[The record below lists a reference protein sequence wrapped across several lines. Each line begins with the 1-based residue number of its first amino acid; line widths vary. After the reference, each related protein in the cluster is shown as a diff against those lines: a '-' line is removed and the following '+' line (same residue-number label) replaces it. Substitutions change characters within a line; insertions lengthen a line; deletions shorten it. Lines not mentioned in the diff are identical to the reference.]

1 MDGSDDYFPFDD
13 IVIDEQTLAVLES
26 EEQKYLSQVPPPA
39 KRQKTDNGWKPAPA
53 SNRAPVF
60 DDNDLPEISVHGDG
74 SYAVRGVPKAG
85 GSNTATSVPRHA
97 ETVEPPRVQSRVA
110 NVTASRPNPRP
121 EPPPRRDSFPLVAPT
136 RAQPPPRPVA
146 PATPHQPPRPVAS
159 DIQTEGLRKQIEEL
173 RKENQK
179 YRAELKE
186 ATGARLAKQ
195 GEVSILRQKEEK
207 VSAIS
212 LKQEESGDLKQQY
225 KVAQDH
231 ATQVAQLKHAKEES
245 EAKYMALQKETKAEI
260 ERIKTQFIFKQHE
273 IESSARKPPMSVRA
287 KRIAKEIPGTPLAV
301 PSQIQSW
308 NRNTTHNESPVRARD
323 ARRTPE
329 KSKKLPRLLGFENS
343 FADATPIR
351 PRNGQSR
358 PKQESETPARR
369 REMSRAPSPIP
380 FQQPFADNDIKM
392 ADSQDFGEVTS
403 SGTAGVERTV
413 DEAMP
418 DDLQEIEPFNW
429 KAELTRIILTHT
441 SPQNISP
448 TLKILVGAV
457 LPPGSAERYS
467 SAVTGILEL
476 VASTSQHKDYEA
488 ALKGVCQYFT
498 SLITIL
504 SGNHLENELA
514 ALLNLLFC
522 LSCSLPMFGS
532 TLLAPS
538 RENGDDYDI
547 LEILCSVIR
556 DHLAPTKHPQ
566 SGSPLGGE
574 TVGLLE
580 ALCWNVKDEL
590 IGRLAMI
597 CKNKNLIMI
606 LLDTLQPAWLIGR
619 GVRLLVFLA
628 THPKLCR
635 DLLSNSERPQLSD
648 EVKAKDITRLPHI
661 ERLCS
666 YLIEDSRKDSEGVEM
681 KTQILTFFATLSVA
695 HADLHATL
703 VGCQAVIPSLV
714 AFVTQMTTLLWEG
727 DEFFVTSPETIART
741 IRTLNQT
748 LFLMHHLVFGMEPNF
763 NLRHRLHYAPS
774 RTFNGITHMFIVT
787 FGRLSCADPPEW
799 IDTAQT
805 LELETMAEMA
815 QDLLDLVVDGPEADS
830 IWTAYQ
836 VDPGDPGNDSDTDE
850 EDMEAKLLG
859 TNN

>member
-13 IVIDEQTLAVLES
+13 IVIDDQTLAVLES

-53 SNRAPVF
+53 SVPNRAPAF

-74 SYAVRGVPKAG
+74 SYAVRGAPKAG
-85 GSNTATSVPRHA
+85 ASNAATGVPRRV
-97 ETVEPPRVQSRVA
+97 ETAAPPRVQSRVA
-110 NVTASRPNPRP
+110 SVTTSRPNPGRP
-121 EPPPRRDSFPLVAPT
+121 EPPPRRDSLPPVVPT
-136 RAQPPPRPVA
+136 RAQPVPKPVA
-146 PATPHQPPRPVAS
+146 SHQPPRPVAS
-159 DIQTEGLRKQIEEL
+159 DIQAEQLRKQIEEL
-173 RKENQK
+173 RNENEKFQ
-179 YRAELKE
+179 AELKA
-186 ATGARLAKQ
+186 ATVARLAKQ

-207 VSAIS
+207 V
-212 LKQEESGDLKQQY
+212 
-225 KVAQDH
+225 AQDH
-231 ATQVAQLKHAKEES
+231 ATQVAQLKLAKEES
-245 EAKYMALQKETKAEI
+245 EARYMTLQKETKAEI
-260 ERIKTQFIFKQHE
+260 ERVKTQFIFKQHE
-273 IESSARKPPMSVRA
+273 IESSARKPPLSVRSKRTA
-287 KRIAKEIPGTPLAV
+287 KDFPGTPLAV
-301 PSQIQSW
+301 PPQIQNW
-308 NRNTTHNESPVRARD
+308 NRNTAHNESPVRARD

-329 KSKKLPRLLGFENS
+329 KSKKLPKLLGFENS

-358 PKQESETPARR
+358 PKQESEASARR
-369 REMSRAPSPIP
+369 REMSPALSPIP
-380 FQQPFADNDIKM
+380 FQQPFADIKM
-392 ADSQDFGEVTS
+392 ADSNDFGEVPS
-403 SGTAGVERTV
+403 SGSADIGTPSN
-413 DEAMP
+413 EAMPP

-429 KAELTRIILTHT
+429 KAELTRVVLTHT
-441 SPQNISP
+441 SPQNVFP

-457 LPPGSAERYS
+457 VPQASAERYS
-467 SAVTGILEL
+467 IAVTCILEL
-476 VASTSQHKDYEA
+476 VASTSQHKDYEL
-488 ALKGVCQYFT
+488 ALKGVCQHLT

-504 SGNHLENELA
+504 NGTDLENELA
-514 ALLNLLFC
+514 ALLNLLVC
-522 LSCSLPMFGS
+522 LSYSLPMFGS
-532 TLLAPS
+532 TLLASS

-556 DHLAPTKHPQ
+556 DHLAPSKHLP

-580 ALCWNVKDEL
+580 ALCWNLKDEL
-590 IGRLAMI
+590 IGRLAVI
-597 CKNKNLIMI
+597 CSQDIVMI
-606 LLDTLQPAWLIGR
+606 LLDTLQPSWLIGR
-619 GVRLLVFLA
+619 GVRLLVCLA
-628 THPKLCR
+628 TQPKLCR
-635 DLLSNSERPQLSD
+635 DLLSSSERPALSD

-661 ERLCS
+661 DRLCS
-666 YLIEDSRKDSEGVEM
+666 YLIDDSRKDPEGAEM
-681 KTQILTFFATLSVA
+681 KTQILTFFAILSVA
-695 HADLHATL
+695 HADLHANL
-703 VGCQAVIPSLV
+703 VGCQTVVPSLV

-799 IDTAQT
+799 INSAQT
-805 LELETMAEMA
+805 LELEAMAEMA

-836 VDPGDPGNDSDTDE
+836 VDSGDPDNNSDTDE

-859 TNN
+859 TNS